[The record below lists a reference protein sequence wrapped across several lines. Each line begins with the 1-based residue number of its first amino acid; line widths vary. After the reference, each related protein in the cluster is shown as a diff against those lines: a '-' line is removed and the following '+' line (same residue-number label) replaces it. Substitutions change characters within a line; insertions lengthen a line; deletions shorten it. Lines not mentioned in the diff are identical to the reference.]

1 MQRKKLRRRKRPQL
15 SVWGASVQDIAD
27 ARGSTSGQTC
37 RDARE
42 ASGLAGRGFDPL
54 WPYSACTIPILRNSH
69 ERASCFYTIS
79 NKEIPPLYG
88 EEQREI
94 QKRKDEEK

>member
-54 WPYSACTIPILRNSH
+54 
-69 ERASCFYTIS
+69 
-79 NKEIPPLYG
+79 
-88 EEQREI
+88 
-94 QKRKDEEK
+94 

>member
-42 ASGLAGRGFDPL
+42 ASGLAGRGLTRYGPIPL
-54 WPYSACTIPILRNSH
+54 VQFQFYAIRTNVQVL
-69 ERASCFYTIS
+69 FYTIP
-79 NKEIPPLYG
+79 K
-88 EEQREI
+88 
-94 QKRKDEEK
+94 KRNPAALWGRAAGNPKKKG